1 MYYDNPKSIPL
12 LADELV
18 DEVQDGVE
26 HTEQYL
32 PHILHRLRTRFHRH
46 GKLRFEHVHRVRRP
60 KYLRNYLQYQKNLI
74 YEFFPFMVPKLQKIY
89 KHTLYSPDVV

>member
-1 MYYDNPKSIPL
+1 MNNITHSFIHYDNHKSIPL
-12 LADELV
+12 LVDELV

-32 PHILHRLRTRFHRH
+32 PHILHRLRTRFHQH

-60 KYLRNYLQYQKNLI
+60 KYYRNYLQYQKNLI
-74 YEFFPFMVPKLQKIY
+74 DEFHELNMVPKLRKN
-89 KHTLYSPDVV
+89 L

>member
-1 MYYDNPKSIPL
+1 M
-12 LADELV
+12 

-26 HTEQYL
+26 HKEQYL
-32 PHILHRLRTRFHRH
+32 PHILHRLRTRFHQH

-60 KYLRNYLQYQKNLI
+60 KYYINYLQYQKNWI
-74 YEFFPFMVPKLQKIY
+74 DEFHELNIEITKFY

>member
-1 MYYDNPKSIPL
+1 M
-12 LADELV
+12 
-18 DEVQDGVE
+18 DEVQDVE
-26 HTEQYL
+26 HKEQYL

-60 KYLRNYLQYQKNLI
+60 KYYRNYLQYQKNLI
-74 YEFFPFMVPKLQKIY
+74 DEFSWYRNYEKIY